1 MEKVRFRKW
10 MLMAVILLLLGLV
23 ACSPAGEEIS
33 MDEPDTPEGA
43 PQAPP
48 DDPIVEDPIM
58 EDPIMDEPAPEPD
71 ARLSGRVVNG
81 VREIEIEA
89 SQFEFTPDSIIVNQN
104 EEVRLILTT
113 ADVAHG
119 IGLSQ
124 FGINATVNPGE
135 TTMIE
140 FTADTVG
147 VFTFFCT
154 VPCGPGHGAMTGQL
168 EVI

>member
-1 MEKVRFRKW
+1 MRKVRFRKW
-10 MLMAVILLLLGLV
+10 VLLAVILLMLGLA
-23 ACSPAGEEIS
+23 ACSPAEDEVT
-33 MDEPDTPEGA
+33 MDEPDVPEGA

-48 DDPIVEDPIM
+48 DDPIVEDPIID
-58 EDPIMDEPAPEPD
+58 DPIMDEPAPEPGV
-71 ARLSGRVVNG
+71 RLSGTMVNG
-81 VREIEIEA
+81 IREIEIEA
-89 SQFEFTPDSIIVNQN
+89 SQFEFTPDHLTVNQN

-113 ADVAHG
+113 ADVTHG
-119 IGLSQ
+119 FGLSQ
-124 FGINATVNPGE
+124 FDINATINPGE
-135 TTMIE
+135 TTVIE